1 MIYDLTVYI
10 KICPVKGDNIMKIYS
25 TSFKS
30 TMMIFALI
38 GAMVIGACPALS
50 SAEQAKER
58 KTITVQGSSSI
69 TAAPTI
75 AYVSIGVT
83 TFNKNAATAQAEN
96 AVKMDRVYKTLASLG
111 IKKDK
116 IKTVNYNISP
126 RYDYKNNV
134 ASLAGYNV
142 VNSISVTV
150 ADLKKVSDVL
160 DMTVKEGVN
169 QSSSIA
175 FGVTDE
181 ERDKL
186 YLQALS
192 QAVVN
197 AKEKANTIASAAGI
211 AISKPANIIEGSSSH
226 FVQPNYRAMDM
237 AKMTAEAAPTPISE
251 GELTIEASVTVI
263 YDY

>member
-1 MIYDLTVYI
+1 MKKMSFSI
-10 KICPVKGDNIMKIYS
+10 KSVLILV
-25 TSFKS
+25 
-30 TMMIFALI
+30 ALFSSI
-38 GAMVIGACPALS
+38 LGAGIPAF
-50 SAEQAKER
+50 SAEQVKER
-58 KTITVQGSSSI
+58 KTITVQGSSSV

-83 TFNKNAATAQAEN
+83 TFNKNAASAQGEN

-111 IKKDK
+111 INKDK
-116 IKTVNYNISP
+116 IKTLNYNISP

-134 ASLAGYNV
+134 ATLAGYNV
-142 VNSISVTV
+142 INSIRVTV
-150 ADLKKVSDVL
+150 NDLKKVSDVL

-169 QSSSIA
+169 QSNSIS

-197 AKEKANTIASAAGI
+197 AKEKANTIATAAGI
-211 AISKPANIIEGSSSH
+211 TISKPANIIEGSSAH

-237 AKMTAEAAPTPISE
+237 AKMASEAAPTPISE
-251 GELTIEASVTVI
+251 GEMTIGANVTVI

>member
-1 MIYDLTVYI
+1 MKKMNFSI
-10 KICPVKGDNIMKIYS
+10 KSVLILV
-25 TSFKS
+25 
-30 TMMIFALI
+30 ALFSSI
-38 GAMVIGACPALS
+38 LGAGIPAF
-50 SAEQAKER
+50 SAEQVNER
-58 KTITVQGSSSI
+58 KTITVQGSSSV

-83 TFNKNAATAQAEN
+83 TFNKNAATAQGEN

-111 IKKDK
+111 INKDK
-116 IKTVNYNISP
+116 IKTLNYNISP

-134 ASLAGYNV
+134 ATLAGYNV
-142 VNSISVTV
+142 INSIRVTV
-150 ADLKKVSDVL
+150 MDLKKVSDVL

-169 QSSSIA
+169 QSNSIS

-197 AKEKANTIASAAGI
+197 AKEKANTIATAAGI
-211 AISKPANIIEGSSSH
+211 TISKPANIIEGSSAH

-237 AKMTAEAAPTPISE
+237 AKMASEAAPTPISE
-251 GELTIEASVTVI
+251 GEMTIGANVTVI

>member
-1 MIYDLTVYI
+1 MKKMSFSIKSVLIMIALFSAILT
-10 KICPVKGDNIMKIYS
+10 
-25 TSFKS
+25 T
-30 TMMIFALI
+30 
-38 GAMVIGACPALS
+38 GAPAF
-50 SAEQAKER
+50 SAEQVKER
-58 KTITVQGSSSI
+58 KTITVQGSSSV

-83 TFNKNAATAQAEN
+83 TFNKNAATAQSEN

-134 ASLAGYNV
+134 ATLAGYSV
-142 VNSISVTV
+142 INSIRVTV
-150 ADLKKVSDVL
+150 MDLKKVSDVL

-169 QSSSIA
+169 QSNSIS

-181 ERDKL
+181 ERNRL

-192 QAVVN
+192 RAVSN
-197 AKEKANTIASAAGI
+197 AKEKANTIATAAGI
-211 AISKPANIIEGSSSH
+211 TISKPANIIEGSSAH

-237 AKMTAEAAPTPISE
+237 AKMASEAAPTPISE
-251 GELTIEASVTVI
+251 GEMTIGANVTVI

>member
-1 MIYDLTVYI
+1 MKKMNFSI
-10 KICPVKGDNIMKIYS
+10 KSVLILV
-25 TSFKS
+25 
-30 TMMIFALI
+30 ALFSSI
-38 GAMVIGACPALS
+38 LGAGIPAF
-50 SAEQAKER
+50 SAEQVKER
-58 KTITVQGSSSI
+58 KTITVQGSSSV

-83 TFNKNAATAQAEN
+83 TFNKNAASAQGEN

-116 IKTVNYNISP
+116 IKTLNYNISP

-134 ASLAGYNV
+134 ATLAGYNV
-142 VNSISVTV
+142 INSIRVTV
-150 ADLKKVSDVL
+150 MDLKKVSDVL

-169 QSSSIA
+169 QSNSIS

-197 AKEKANTIASAAGI
+197 AKEKANTIATAAGI
-211 AISKPANIIEGSSSH
+211 TISKPANIIEGSSAH

-237 AKMTAEAAPTPISE
+237 AKMASEAAPTPISE
-251 GELTIEASVTVI
+251 GEMTIGANVTVI

>member
-1 MIYDLTVYI
+1 MKKMNFSI
-10 KICPVKGDNIMKIYS
+10 KSVLILV
-25 TSFKS
+25 
-30 TMMIFALI
+30 ALFSSI
-38 GAMVIGACPALS
+38 LGAGIPAF
-50 SAEQAKER
+50 SAEQVKER
-58 KTITVQGSSSI
+58 KTITVQGSSSV

-83 TFNKNAATAQAEN
+83 TFNKNAATAQSEN
-96 AVKMDRVYKTLASLG
+96 AAKMDRVYKTLASLG
-111 IKKDK
+111 IKKEK

-134 ASLAGYNV
+134 ATLTGYNV
-142 VNSISVTV
+142 INSIRVTV
-150 ADLKKVSDVL
+150 MDLKKVSDVL

-169 QSSSIA
+169 QSNSIS

-197 AKEKANTIASAAGI
+197 AKEKANTIATAAGI
-211 AISKPANIIEGSSSH
+211 TISKPANIIEGSSAH

-237 AKMTAEAAPTPISE
+237 AKMASEAAPTPISE
-251 GELTIEASVTVI
+251 GEMTIGANVTVI

>member
-1 MIYDLTVYI
+1 MGGEISMGKMGFSI
-10 KICPVKGDNIMKIYS
+10 KSVLILVALFS
-25 TSFKS
+25 T
-30 TMMIFALI
+30 IL
-38 GAMVIGACPALS
+38 GAGIPAF
-50 SAEQAKER
+50 SAEQVKER
-58 KTITVQGSSSI
+58 KTITVQGSSSV

-83 TFNKNAATAQAEN
+83 TFNKNAATAQSEN
-96 AVKMDRVYKTLASLG
+96 AAKMDRVYKTLASLG
-111 IKKDK
+111 IKKEK

-134 ASLAGYNV
+134 ATLTGYNV
-142 VNSISVTV
+142 INSIRVTV
-150 ADLKKVSDVL
+150 MDLKKVSDVL

-169 QSSSIA
+169 QSNSIS

-197 AKEKANTIASAAGI
+197 AKEKANTIATAAGI
-211 AISKPANIIEGSSSH
+211 TISKPANIIEGSSAH

-237 AKMTAEAAPTPISE
+237 AKMASEAAPTPISE
-251 GELTIEASVTVI
+251 GEMTIGANVTVI

>member
-10 KICPVKGDNIMKIYS
+10 KICNIKGDNVMKINF

-30 TMMIFALI
+30 VLMIFALI
-38 GAMVIGACPALS
+38 GAMVVGAYPAIS
-50 SAEQAKER
+50 SAEER
-58 KTITVQGSSSI
+58 DRNTITVQGSSSI
-69 TAAPTI
+69 TVSPTI
-75 AYVSIGVT
+75 VYVSIGVT
-83 TFNKNAATAQAEN
+83 TFNKNAASAQSEN

-134 ASLAGYNV
+134 ATLAGYNV
-142 VNSISVTV
+142 INSIRVTV
-150 ADLKKVSDVL
+150 NDLKKVSDVL

-169 QSSSIA
+169 QSNSIS

-181 ERDKL
+181 ERDRL

-192 QAVVN
+192 QAVSN
-197 AKEKANTIASAAGI
+197 AKEKANTIAAAAGI
-211 AISKPANIIEGSSSH
+211 AISKPANIIEGSSAH

-237 AKMTAEAAPTPISE
+237 AKMASETAPTPISE
-251 GELTIEASVTVI
+251 GELMIEANVTVI

>member
-1 MIYDLTVYI
+1 MKKISFSIKSVLIMIALFSAILTTAI
-10 KICPVKGDNIMKIYS
+10 
-25 TSFKS
+25 
-30 TMMIFALI
+30 
-38 GAMVIGACPALS
+38 PAFS
-50 SAEQAKER
+50 SDQPKER

-83 TFNKNAATAQAEN
+83 TFNKNAAAAQSEN
-96 AVKMDRVYKTLASLG
+96 AVKMDRVYKTLVSLG

-134 ASLAGYNV
+134 ATLAGYNV
-142 VNSISVTV
+142 INSIRVTV
-150 ADLKKVSDVL
+150 TDLKKVSDVL

-169 QSSSIA
+169 QSNSIA
-175 FGVTDE
+175 FGVTDG

-211 AISKPANIIEGSSSH
+211 TILKPANIIEGSSAH
-226 FVQPNYRAMDM
+226 LAQPNYRAMDM

-251 GELTIEASVTVI
+251 GELTIGANVTVI

>member
-10 KICPVKGDNIMKIYS
+10 KICNIKGDNVMKINF

-30 TMMIFALI
+30 VLMIFALI
-38 GAMVIGACPALS
+38 EVMVVGAYPAIS
-50 SAEQAKER
+50 SAEER
-58 KTITVQGSSSI
+58 DRNTITVQGSSSI
-69 TAAPTI
+69 TVSPTI

-83 TFNKNAATAQAEN
+83 TFNKNAATAQSEN

-134 ASLAGYNV
+134 ATLAGYNV
-142 VNSISVTV
+142 INSIRVTV
-150 ADLKKVSDVL
+150 NDLKKVSDVL

-169 QSSSIA
+169 QSNSIS

-181 ERDKL
+181 ERDRL

-192 QAVVN
+192 QAVSN
-197 AKEKANTIASAAGI
+197 AKEKANTIAAAAGI
-211 AISKPANIIEGSSSH
+211 AISKPANIIEGSSAH

-237 AKMTAEAAPTPISE
+237 AKMASETAPTPISE
-251 GELTIEASVTVI
+251 GELMIEANVTVI

>member
-1 MIYDLTVYI
+1 MGKMGFSIKSVLIMIALFSAILT
-10 KICPVKGDNIMKIYS
+10 
-25 TSFKS
+25 T
-30 TMMIFALI
+30 
-38 GAMVIGACPALS
+38 GAPAF
-50 SAEQAKER
+50 SAEQVKER
-58 KTITVQGSSSI
+58 KTITVQGSSSV

-83 TFNKNAATAQAEN
+83 TFNKNAASAQGEN

-111 IKKDK
+111 INKDK
-116 IKTVNYNISP
+116 IKTLNYNISP

-134 ASLAGYNV
+134 ATLAGYNV
-142 VNSISVTV
+142 INSIRVTV
-150 ADLKKVSDVL
+150 NDLKKVSDVL

-169 QSSSIA
+169 QSNSIS

-181 ERDKL
+181 ERDRL

-192 QAVVN
+192 QAVSN
-197 AKEKANTIASAAGI
+197 AKEKANTIAAAAGI
-211 AISKPANIIEGSSSH
+211 AISKPANIIEGSSAH

-237 AKMTAEAAPTPISE
+237 AKMASETVPTPISE
-251 GELTIEASVTVI
+251 GELMIEANVTVI

>member
-1 MIYDLTVYI
+1 MKKISFSIKSVLIMIALFSAILTTAI
-10 KICPVKGDNIMKIYS
+10 
-25 TSFKS
+25 
-30 TMMIFALI
+30 
-38 GAMVIGACPALS
+38 PAFS
-50 SAEQAKER
+50 SDQPKER
-58 KTITVQGSSSI
+58 KTITVQGSSSV

-83 TFNKNAATAQAEN
+83 TFNKNAAAAQSEN

-116 IKTVNYNISP
+116 VKTMNYNISP

-134 ASLAGYNV
+134 ATLAGYNV
-142 VNSISVTV
+142 INSIRVTV
-150 ADLKKVSDVL
+150 TDLKKVSDVL

-169 QSSSIA
+169 QSNSIA
-175 FGVTDE
+175 FGVTDG

-211 AISKPANIIEGSSSH
+211 TISKPANIIEGSSAH
-226 FVQPNYRAMDM
+226 LAQPNYRAMDM

-251 GELTIEASVTVI
+251 GELTIEANVTVI

>member
-1 MIYDLTVYI
+1 MKKMSFSI
-10 KICPVKGDNIMKIYS
+10 KSVLILV
-25 TSFKS
+25 
-30 TMMIFALI
+30 ALFSSI
-38 GAMVIGACPALS
+38 LGAGIPAF
-50 SAEQAKER
+50 SAEQVKER
-58 KTITVQGSSSI
+58 KTITVQGSSSV

-83 TFNKNAATAQAEN
+83 TFNKNAATAQGEN

-111 IKKDK
+111 INKDK
-116 IKTVNYNISP
+116 IKTLNYNISP

-134 ASLAGYNV
+134 ATLAGYNV
-142 VNSISVTV
+142 INSIRVTV
-150 ADLKKVSDVL
+150 MDLKKVSDVL

-169 QSSSIA
+169 QSNSIS

-197 AKEKANTIASAAGI
+197 AKEKANTIATAAGI
-211 AISKPANIIEGSSSH
+211 TISKPANIIEGSSAH

-237 AKMTAEAAPTPISE
+237 AKMASEAAPTPISE
-251 GELTIEASVTVI
+251 GEMTIGANVTVI

>member
-1 MIYDLTVYI
+1 MKKMSFSIKSVLIMIALFSAILT
-10 KICPVKGDNIMKIYS
+10 
-25 TSFKS
+25 TE
-30 TMMIFALI
+30 A
-38 GAMVIGACPALS
+38 PAF
-50 SAEQAKER
+50 SAEQVKER
-58 KTITVQGSSSI
+58 KTITVQGSSSV

-83 TFNKNAATAQAEN
+83 TFNKNAASAQGEN

-116 IKTVNYNISP
+116 IKTLNYNISP

-134 ASLAGYNV
+134 ATLAGYNV
-142 VNSISVTV
+142 INSIRVTV
-150 ADLKKVSDVL
+150 MDLKKVSDVL

-169 QSSSIA
+169 QSNSIS

-197 AKEKANTIASAAGI
+197 AKEKANTIATAAGI
-211 AISKPANIIEGSSSH
+211 TISKPANIIEGSSAH

-237 AKMTAEAAPTPISE
+237 AKMASEAAPTPISE
-251 GELTIEASVTVI
+251 GEMTIGANVTVI

>member
-1 MIYDLTVYI
+1 
-10 KICPVKGDNIMKIYS
+10 MKINF

-30 TMMIFALI
+30 VLMIFALI
-38 GAMVIGACPALS
+38 EVMAVGAYPAIS
-50 SAEQAKER
+50 SAEER
-58 KTITVQGSSSI
+58 DRNTITVQGSSSI
-69 TAAPTI
+69 TVSPTI

-83 TFNKNAATAQAEN
+83 TFNKNAASAQSEN

-134 ASLAGYNV
+134 ATLAGYNV
-142 VNSISVTV
+142 INSIRVTV
-150 ADLKKVSDVL
+150 NDLKKVSDVL

-169 QSSSIA
+169 QSNSIS

-181 ERDKL
+181 ERDRL

-192 QAVVN
+192 QAVSN
-197 AKEKANTIASAAGI
+197 AKEKANTIAAAAGI
-211 AISKPANIIEGSSSH
+211 AISKPANIIEGSSAH

-237 AKMTAEAAPTPISE
+237 AKMASETAPTPISE
-251 GELTIEASVTVI
+251 GELMIEANVTVI

>member
-1 MIYDLTVYI
+1 
-10 KICPVKGDNIMKIYS
+10 MKINF

-30 TMMIFALI
+30 VLMIFALI
-38 GAMVIGACPALS
+38 EVMVVGAYPAIS
-50 SAEQAKER
+50 SAEER
-58 KTITVQGSSSI
+58 DRNTITVQGSSSI
-69 TAAPTI
+69 TVSPTI
-75 AYVSIGVT
+75 VYVSIGVT
-83 TFNKNAATAQAEN
+83 TFNKNAASAQSEN

-134 ASLAGYNV
+134 ATLAGYNV
-142 VNSISVTV
+142 INSIRVTV
-150 ADLKKVSDVL
+150 NDLKKVSDVL

-169 QSSSIA
+169 QSNSIS

-181 ERDKL
+181 ERDRL

-192 QAVVN
+192 QAVSN
-197 AKEKANTIASAAGI
+197 AKEKANTIAAAAGI
-211 AISKPANIIEGSSSH
+211 AISKPANIIEGSSAH

-237 AKMTAEAAPTPISE
+237 AKMASETAPTLISE

>member
-1 MIYDLTVYI
+1 MGGEISMKKMSFSI
-10 KICPVKGDNIMKIYS
+10 KSVLILV
-25 TSFKS
+25 
-30 TMMIFALI
+30 ALFSSI
-38 GAMVIGACPALS
+38 LGAGIPAF
-50 SAEQAKER
+50 SAEQVKER
-58 KTITVQGSSSI
+58 KTITVQGSSSV

-83 TFNKNAATAQAEN
+83 TFNKNAATAQGEN

-111 IKKDK
+111 INKDK
-116 IKTVNYNISP
+116 IKTLNYNISP

-134 ASLAGYNV
+134 ATLAGYNV
-142 VNSISVTV
+142 INSIRVTV
-150 ADLKKVSDVL
+150 MDLKKVSDVL

-169 QSSSIA
+169 QSNSIS

-197 AKEKANTIASAAGI
+197 AKEKANTIATAAGI
-211 AISKPANIIEGSSSH
+211 TISKPANIIEGSSAH

-237 AKMTAEAAPTPISE
+237 AKMASEAAPTPISE
-251 GELTIEASVTVI
+251 GEMTIGANVTVI

>member
-1 MIYDLTVYI
+1 MKKMSFSI
-10 KICPVKGDNIMKIYS
+10 KSVLILV
-25 TSFKS
+25 
-30 TMMIFALI
+30 ALFSSI
-38 GAMVIGACPALS
+38 LGAGIPAF
-50 SAEQAKER
+50 SAEQVKER
-58 KTITVQGSSSI
+58 KTITVQGSSNV

-83 TFNKNAATAQAEN
+83 TFNKNAATAQSEN

-116 IKTVNYNISP
+116 IKTLNYNISP

-134 ASLAGYNV
+134 ATLAGYNV
-142 VNSISVTV
+142 INSIRVTV
-150 ADLKKVSDVL
+150 MDLKKVSDVL

-169 QSSSIA
+169 QSNSIS

-197 AKEKANTIASAAGI
+197 AKEKANTIATAAGI
-211 AISKPANIIEGSSSH
+211 TISKPANIIEGSSAH

-237 AKMTAEAAPTPISE
+237 AKMASEAAPTPISE
-251 GELTIEASVTVI
+251 GEMTIGANVTVI

>member
-1 MIYDLTVYI
+1 MKKMSFSIKSVLIMIALFSAILT
-10 KICPVKGDNIMKIYS
+10 
-25 TSFKS
+25 T
-30 TMMIFALI
+30 
-38 GAMVIGACPALS
+38 GAPAF
-50 SAEQAKER
+50 SAEQVKER
-58 KTITVQGSSSI
+58 KSITVQGSSSV

-75 AYVSIGVT
+75 AYVNIGVT
-83 TFNKNAATAQAEN
+83 TFNKNAATAQNEN

-134 ASLAGYNV
+134 ATLAGYNV
-142 VNSISVTV
+142 INSIRVTV
-150 ADLKKVSDVL
+150 MDLKKVSDVL

-169 QSSSIA
+169 QSNSIS

-197 AKEKANTIASAAGI
+197 AKEKANTIATAAGI
-211 AISKPANIIEGSSSH
+211 TISKPANIIEGSSAH

-237 AKMTAEAAPTPISE
+237 AKMASEAAPTPISE
-251 GELTIEASVTVI
+251 GEMTIGANVTVI

>member
-1 MIYDLTVYI
+1 MKKMSFSIKSVLIMIALFSAILT
-10 KICPVKGDNIMKIYS
+10 
-25 TSFKS
+25 T
-30 TMMIFALI
+30 
-38 GAMVIGACPALS
+38 GAPAF
-50 SAEQAKER
+50 SAEQVKER
-58 KTITVQGSSSI
+58 KTITVQGASSV

-83 TFNKNAATAQAEN
+83 TFNKNAATAQGEN

-116 IKTVNYNISP
+116 IKTLNYNISP

-134 ASLAGYNV
+134 ATLAGYNV
-142 VNSISVTV
+142 INSIRVTV
-150 ADLKKVSDVL
+150 MDLKKVSDVL

-169 QSSSIA
+169 QSNSIS

-197 AKEKANTIASAAGI
+197 AKEKANTIATAAGI
-211 AISKPANIIEGSSSH
+211 TISKPANIIEGSSAH

-237 AKMTAEAAPTPISE
+237 AKMASEAAPTPISE
-251 GELTIEASVTVI
+251 GEMTIGANVTVI

>member
-1 MIYDLTVYI
+1 MR
-10 KICPVKGDNIMKIYS
+10 GENIMKRMSFSIKSVLILIAIFS
-25 TSFKS
+25 TIL
-30 TMMIFALI
+30 TTGI
-38 GAMVIGACPALS
+38 PAF
-50 SAEQAKER
+50 SAEQVKER
-58 KTITVQGSSSI
+58 KTITVQGSSSV

-83 TFNKNAATAQAEN
+83 TFNKNAAAAQSEN

-116 IKTVNYNISP
+116 IKTANYNISP

-134 ASLAGYNV
+134 ATLAGYNV
-142 VNSISVTV
+142 INSIRVTV
-150 ADLKKVSDVL
+150 NDLKKVSDVL

-169 QSSSIA
+169 QSNSIS

-192 QAVVN
+192 QAVSN
-197 AKEKANTIASAAGI
+197 ANEKANTIAAAAGI
-211 AISKPANIIEGSSSH
+211 AISKPANIIEGSSAH
-226 FVQPNYRAMDM
+226 FVQPNYRTMDM
-237 AKMTAEAAPTPISE
+237 VKMAAEAAPTPISE
-251 GELTIEASVTVI
+251 GEMTIGADVTVI

>member
-1 MIYDLTVYI
+1 MKKMSFSI
-10 KICPVKGDNIMKIYS
+10 KSVLILV
-25 TSFKS
+25 
-30 TMMIFALI
+30 ALFSSI
-38 GAMVIGACPALS
+38 LGAGIPAF
-50 SAEQAKER
+50 SAEQVKER
-58 KTITVQGSSSI
+58 KTITVQGSSSV
-69 TAAPTI
+69 TVAPTI

-83 TFNKNAATAQAEN
+83 TFNKNAATAQSEN
-96 AVKMDRVYKTLASLG
+96 AAKMDRVYKTLASLG
-111 IKKDK
+111 IKKEK

-134 ASLAGYNV
+134 ATLTGYNV
-142 VNSISVTV
+142 INSIRVTV
-150 ADLKKVSDVL
+150 MDLKKVSDVL

-169 QSSSIA
+169 QSNSIS

-197 AKEKANTIASAAGI
+197 AKEKANTIATAAGI
-211 AISKPANIIEGSSSH
+211 TISKPANIIEGSSAH

-237 AKMTAEAAPTPISE
+237 AKMASEAAPTPISE
-251 GELTIEASVTVI
+251 GEMTIGANVTVI

>member
-1 MIYDLTVYI
+1 
-10 KICPVKGDNIMKIYS
+10 MKINF

-30 TMMIFALI
+30 ALMIFALI
-38 GAMVIGACPALS
+38 EVMAVGAYPAVS
-50 SAEQAKER
+50 SAEER
-58 KTITVQGSSSI
+58 DRNTITVQGSSSI
-69 TAAPTI
+69 TVSPTI

-83 TFNKNAATAQAEN
+83 TFDKDAAAAQREN
-96 AVKMDRVYKTLASLG
+96 AIKMDRVYKTLASLG

-134 ASLAGYNV
+134 TTLAGYNV
-142 VNSISVTV
+142 INSIRLTVT
-150 ADLKKVSDVL
+150 DLKKVSDVL

-169 QSSSIA
+169 QSNSIS

-181 ERDKL
+181 ERDNL

-192 QAVVN
+192 QAVSN
-197 AKEKANTIASAAGI
+197 AKEKANTVAAAAGI
-211 AISKPANIIEGSSSH
+211 AISKPANIIEGSSVH

-237 AKMTAEAAPTPISE
+237 AKMASEAAPTPISE
-251 GELTIEASVTVI
+251 GELMIEANVTAV

>member
-1 MIYDLTVYI
+1 MGGGISMKKMSFSI
-10 KICPVKGDNIMKIYS
+10 KSVLILV
-25 TSFKS
+25 
-30 TMMIFALI
+30 ALFSSI
-38 GAMVIGACPALS
+38 LGAGIPAF
-50 SAEQAKER
+50 SAEQVKER
-58 KTITVQGSSSI
+58 KTITVQGSSNV

-83 TFNKNAATAQAEN
+83 TFNKNAATAQSEN

-134 ASLAGYNV
+134 ATLAGYSV
-142 VNSISVTV
+142 INSIRVTV
-150 ADLKKVSDVL
+150 MDLKKVSDVL

-169 QSSSIA
+169 QSNSIS

-181 ERDKL
+181 ERNRL

-197 AKEKANTIASAAGI
+197 AKEKANTIATAAGI
-211 AISKPANIIEGSSSH
+211 TISKPANIIEGSSAH

-237 AKMTAEAAPTPISE
+237 AKMASEAAPTPISE
-251 GELTIEASVTVI
+251 GEMTIGANVTVI

>member
-1 MIYDLTVYI
+1 MKKMSFSI
-10 KICPVKGDNIMKIYS
+10 KSVLILV
-25 TSFKS
+25 
-30 TMMIFALI
+30 ALFSSI
-38 GAMVIGACPALS
+38 LGAGIPAF
-50 SAEQAKER
+50 SAEQVKER
-58 KTITVQGSSSI
+58 KTITVQGSSNV

-83 TFNKNAATAQAEN
+83 TFNKNAATAQSEN

-134 ASLAGYNV
+134 ATLAGYNV
-142 VNSISVTV
+142 INSIRVTV
-150 ADLKKVSDVL
+150 MDLKKVSDVL

-169 QSSSIA
+169 QSNSIS

-181 ERDKL
+181 ERNRL

-192 QAVVN
+192 RAVSN
-197 AKEKANTIASAAGI
+197 AKEKANTIATAAGI
-211 AISKPANIIEGSSSH
+211 TISKPANIIEGSSAH

-237 AKMTAEAAPTPISE
+237 AKMASEAAPTPISE
-251 GELTIEASVTVI
+251 GEMTIGANVTVI

>member
-1 MIYDLTVYI
+1 
-10 KICPVKGDNIMKIYS
+10 MKINF

-30 TMMIFALI
+30 VLMIFALI
-38 GAMVIGACPALS
+38 EVMVVGAYPAIS
-50 SAEQAKER
+50 SAEER
-58 KTITVQGSSSI
+58 DRNTITVQGSSSI
-69 TAAPTI
+69 TVSPTI

-83 TFNKNAATAQAEN
+83 TFNKNAGAAQSEN

-111 IKKDK
+111 IKKNK

-134 ASLAGYNV
+134 ATLAGYNV
-142 VNSISVTV
+142 INSIRVTV
-150 ADLKKVSDVL
+150 NDLKKVSDVL

-169 QSSSIA
+169 QSNSIS

-181 ERDKL
+181 ERDRL

-192 QAVVN
+192 QAVSN
-197 AKEKANTIASAAGI
+197 AKEKANTIAAAAGI
-211 AISKPANIIEGSSSH
+211 AISKPANIIEGSSAH

-237 AKMTAEAAPTPISE
+237 AKMASETAPTPISE
-251 GELTIEASVTVI
+251 GELMIEANVTVI

>member
-1 MIYDLTVYI
+1 MKKMSFSIKSVLIMIALFSAILT
-10 KICPVKGDNIMKIYS
+10 
-25 TSFKS
+25 T
-30 TMMIFALI
+30 
-38 GAMVIGACPALS
+38 GAPAF
-50 SAEQAKER
+50 SAEQVKER
-58 KTITVQGSSSI
+58 KSITVQGSSSV

-75 AYVSIGVT
+75 AYVNIGVT
-83 TFNKNAATAQAEN
+83 TFNKNAATAQSEN

-134 ASLAGYNV
+134 ATLAGYNV
-142 VNSISVTV
+142 INSIRVTV
-150 ADLKKVSDVL
+150 MDLKKVSDVL

-169 QSSSIA
+169 QSNSIS

-192 QAVVN
+192 RAVSN
-197 AKEKANTIASAAGI
+197 AKEKANTIATAAGI
-211 AISKPANIIEGSSSH
+211 TISKPANIIEGSSAH

-237 AKMTAEAAPTPISE
+237 AKMASEAAPTPISE
-251 GELTIEASVTVI
+251 GEMTIGANVTVI

>member
-1 MIYDLTVYI
+1 MGGEISMGKMGFSI
-10 KICPVKGDNIMKIYS
+10 KSVLILVALFS
-25 TSFKS
+25 T
-30 TMMIFALI
+30 IL
-38 GAMVIGACPALS
+38 GAGIPAF
-50 SAEQAKER
+50 SAEQVKER
-58 KTITVQGSSSI
+58 KTITVQGSSSV

-83 TFNKNAATAQAEN
+83 TFNKNAATAQSEN
-96 AVKMDRVYKTLASLG
+96 AAKMDRVYKTLASLG

-134 ASLAGYNV
+134 ATLAGYSV
-142 VNSISVTV
+142 INSIRVTV
-150 ADLKKVSDVL
+150 MDLKKVSDVL

-169 QSSSIA
+169 QSNSIS

-197 AKEKANTIASAAGI
+197 AKEKANTIATAAGI
-211 AISKPANIIEGSSSH
+211 TISKPANIIEGSSAH

-237 AKMTAEAAPTPISE
+237 AKMASEAAPTPISE
-251 GELTIEASVTVI
+251 GEMTIGANVTVI

>member
-1 MIYDLTVYI
+1 MKKMSFSI
-10 KICPVKGDNIMKIYS
+10 KSVLILV
-25 TSFKS
+25 
-30 TMMIFALI
+30 ALFSSI
-38 GAMVIGACPALS
+38 LGAGIPAF
-50 SAEQAKER
+50 SAEQVKER
-58 KTITVQGSSSI
+58 KTITVQGSSSV

-83 TFNKNAATAQAEN
+83 TFNKNAATAQSEN
-96 AVKMDRVYKTLASLG
+96 AAKMDRVYKTLASLG
-111 IKKDK
+111 IKKEK

-134 ASLAGYNV
+134 ATLAGYNV
-142 VNSISVTV
+142 INSIRVTV
-150 ADLKKVSDVL
+150 MDLKKVSDVL

-169 QSSSIA
+169 QSNSIS

-197 AKEKANTIASAAGI
+197 AKEKANTIATAAGI
-211 AISKPANIIEGSSSH
+211 TISKPANIIEGSSAH

-237 AKMTAEAAPTPISE
+237 AKMASEAAPTPISE
-251 GELTIEASVTVI
+251 GEMTIGANVTVI

>member
-1 MIYDLTVYI
+1 MKKMSFSI
-10 KICPVKGDNIMKIYS
+10 KSVLILV
-25 TSFKS
+25 
-30 TMMIFALI
+30 ALFSSI
-38 GAMVIGACPALS
+38 LGAGIPAF
-50 SAEQAKER
+50 SAEQVKER
-58 KTITVQGSSSI
+58 KTITVQGSSSV

-83 TFNKNAATAQAEN
+83 TFNKNAASAQGEN

-111 IKKDK
+111 INKDK
-116 IKTVNYNISP
+116 IKTLNYNISP

-134 ASLAGYNV
+134 ATLAGYNV
-142 VNSISVTV
+142 INSIRVTV
-150 ADLKKVSDVL
+150 MDLKKVSDVL

-169 QSSSIA
+169 QSNSIS

-197 AKEKANTIASAAGI
+197 AKEKANTIATAAGI
-211 AISKPANIIEGSSSH
+211 TISKPANIIEGSSAH